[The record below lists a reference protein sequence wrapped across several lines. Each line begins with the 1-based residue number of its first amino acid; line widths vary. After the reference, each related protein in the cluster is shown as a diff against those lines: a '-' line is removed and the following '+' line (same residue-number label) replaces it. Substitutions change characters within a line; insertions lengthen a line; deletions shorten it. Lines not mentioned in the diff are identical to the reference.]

1 MPPVLYLLETQ
12 SGFRKII
19 MKTKELRDL
28 TDDDLQQV
36 LDDTCRRLFELRV
49 QAQAERLDAPSELLS
64 SRKLIAR
71 IKTVQREKELANR
84 TEAETNADEAV
95 ATTQADGQE

>member
-1 MPPVLYLLETQ
+1 
-12 SGFRKII
+12 

-49 QAQAERLDAPSELLS
+49 QAQAERLDAPSELLR
-64 SRKLIAR
+64 SRRLIAR
-71 IKTVQREKELANR
+71 IKTVQREKELADG
-84 TEAETNADEAV
+84 TVAEENADESV
-95 ATTQADGQE
+95 ATAVETDGQE

>member
-1 MPPVLYLLETQ
+1 
-12 SGFRKII
+12 

-28 TDDDLQQV
+28 TDDDLQQI

-49 QAQAERLDAPSELLS
+49 QAQAERLDAPSELLR

-71 IKTVQREKELANR
+71 IKTIQREKELANGA
-84 TEAETNADEAV
+84 EAEANADESV
-95 ATTQADGQE
+95 ATAVQADGQE

>member
-1 MPPVLYLLETQ
+1 LLEAQ

-28 TDDDLQQV
+28 TADDLQQV

-49 QAQAERLDAPSELLS
+49 QAQAERLDAPSELLR
-64 SRKLIAR
+64 SRKLVAR
-71 IKTVQREKELANR
+71 IKTVQREKELANGTV
-84 TEAETNADEAV
+84 TEEHADETVVTAV
-95 ATTQADGQE
+95 ETDGQ

>member
-1 MPPVLYLLETQ
+1 LETQ
-12 SGFRKII
+12 GGFEKII

-49 QAQAERLDAPSELLS
+49 QAQAERLDAPSELLR

-71 IKTVQREKELANR
+71 IKTVQREKELANG
-84 TEAETNADEAV
+84 TEAEGNPEEAV
-95 ATTQADGQE
+95 ATAVPADGQE

>member
-1 MPPVLYLLETQ
+1 
-12 SGFRKII
+12 

-49 QAQAERLDAPSELLS
+49 QAQAERLDAPSELLR

-71 IKTVQREKELANR
+71 IKTVQREKELANG
-84 TEAETNADEAV
+84 TVAETNADESV
-95 ATTQADGQE
+95 ATAVETGGQE

>member
-1 MPPVLYLLETQ
+1 
-12 SGFRKII
+12 

-71 IKTVQREKELANR
+71 IKTVQREKELANGI
-84 TEAETNADEAV
+84 EAETNADEAV

>member
-1 MPPVLYLLETQ
+1 LETQ
-12 SGFRKII
+12 SGFGKII

-36 LDDTCRRLFELRV
+36 LDDTSRRLFELRV
-49 QAQAERLDAPSELLS
+49 QAQAERLDAPSELLR

-71 IKTVQREKELANR
+71 IKTVQREKELANG
-84 TEAETNADEAV
+84 TEAEVNVEEAV
-95 ATTQADGQE
+95 ATAVPVDGQE

>member
-1 MPPVLYLLETQ
+1 
-12 SGFRKII
+12 
-19 MKTKELRDL
+19 MKTKEIRDL

-49 QAQAERLDAPSELLS
+49 QAQAERLDAPSELLR

-71 IKTVQREKELANR
+71 IKTVQREKELANG
-84 TEAETNADEAV
+84 TVAEANADESVAIAV
-95 ATTQADGQE
+95 ETDGQE

>member
-1 MPPVLYLLETQ
+1 
-12 SGFRKII
+12 

-49 QAQAERLDAPSELLS
+49 QAQAERLDAPSELLR

-71 IKTVQREKELANR
+71 IKTVQREKELANG
-84 TEAETNADEAV
+84 TEAETNADESV
-95 ATTQADGQE
+95 ATAVEDDGQE

>member
-1 MPPVLYLLETQ
+1 
-12 SGFRKII
+12 
-19 MKTKELRDL
+19 MKTKEIRDL

-49 QAQAERLDAPSELLS
+49 QAQAERLDAPSELLR

-71 IKTVQREKELANR
+71 IKTVQREKELANG
-84 TEAETNADEAV
+84 TAAEANADESV
-95 ATTQADGQE
+95 ATAVETDGQE

>member
-1 MPPVLYLLETQ
+1 
-12 SGFRKII
+12 

-49 QAQAERLDAPSELLS
+49 QAQAERLDAPSELLR

-71 IKTVQREKELANR
+71 IKTVQREKELANG
-84 TEAETNADEAV
+84 TEAEANADESV
-95 ATTQADGQE
+95 ATAVQADGQE

>member
-1 MPPVLYLLETQ
+1 
-12 SGFRKII
+12 

-28 TDDDLQQV
+28 TGDDLQQI

-49 QAQAERLDAPSELLS
+49 QAQAERLDAPSELLR

-71 IKTVQREKELANR
+71 IKTVQREKELA
-84 TEAETNADEAV
+84 DGAV
-95 ATTQADGQE
+95 AEVNTDESVATAVETDGQD

>member
-1 MPPVLYLLETQ
+1 
-12 SGFRKII
+12 

-49 QAQAERLDAPSELLS
+49 QAQAEWLDAPSELLR

-71 IKTVQREKELANR
+71 IKTVQREKELAQGPVA
-84 TEAETNADEAV
+84 EASAAEAV
-95 ATTQADGQE
+95 ETDGQ

>member
-1 MPPVLYLLETQ
+1 LETQ
-12 SGFRKII
+12 SGFGKII

-49 QAQAERLDAPSELLS
+49 QAQAERLDAPSELLR

-71 IKTVQREKELANR
+71 IKTVQREKELANG
-84 TEAETNADEAV
+84 TEAEANADESV
-95 ATTQADGQE
+95 ATAVQDDGQE

>member
-1 MPPVLYLLETQ
+1 
-12 SGFRKII
+12 

-49 QAQAERLDAPSELLS
+49 QAQAERLDAPSELLR

-71 IKTVQREKELANR
+71 IKTVQREKELANG
-84 TEAETNADEAV
+84 TGAEGNPEEAV
-95 ATTQADGQE
+95 ATAVPDDGQE

>member
-1 MPPVLYLLETQ
+1 
-12 SGFRKII
+12 

-49 QAQAERLDAPSELLS
+49 QAQAERLDAPSELLR

-71 IKTVQREKELANR
+71 IKTVQREKEFANG
-84 TEAETNADEAV
+84 TEAEVNVEEAV
-95 ATTQADGQE
+95 ATAVPVDGQE

>member
-1 MPPVLYLLETQ
+1 MM
-12 SGFRKII
+12 KI
-19 MKTKELRDL
+19 KELRDL

-49 QAQAERLDAPSELLS
+49 QAQAERLDAPSELLR

-71 IKTVQREKELANR
+71 IKTVQREKELANG
-84 TEAETNADEAV
+84 TVAEVNADESV
-95 ATTQADGQE
+95 ATAVETDGQE

>member
-1 MPPVLYLLETQ
+1 
-12 SGFRKII
+12 

-49 QAQAERLDAPSELLS
+49 QAQAERLDAPSELLR

-71 IKTVQREKELANR
+71 IKTVQREKELANG
-84 TEAETNADEAV
+84 TLSEVNADESV
-95 ATTQADGQE
+95 ATAVETDGQE

>member
-1 MPPVLYLLETQ
+1 
-12 SGFRKII
+12 

-49 QAQAERLDAPSELLS
+49 QAQAERLDAPSELLR

-71 IKTVQREKELANR
+71 IKTVQREKELANG
-84 TEAETNADEAV
+84 TEAETNADESV
-95 ATTQADGQE
+95 ATAVQDDGQE

>member
-1 MPPVLYLLETQ
+1 M
-12 SGFRKII
+12 KI
-19 MKTKELRDL
+19 KELRDL

-49 QAQAERLDAPSELLS
+49 QAQAERLDAPSELLR

-71 IKTVQREKELANR
+71 IKTVQREKELANG
-84 TEAETNADEAV
+84 TEAEVNAEEAV
-95 ATTQADGQE
+95 ATAVPVDGQE

>member
-1 MPPVLYLLETQ
+1 
-12 SGFRKII
+12 

-49 QAQAERLDAPSELLS
+49 QAQAERLDAPSELLR

-71 IKTVQREKELANR
+71 IKTVQREKELANG
-84 TEAETNADEAV
+84 TEAEVNVEEAV
-95 ATTQADGQE
+95 ATAVPVDGQE

>member
-1 MPPVLYLLETQ
+1 
-12 SGFRKII
+12 
-19 MKTKELRDL
+19 MKTKEIRDL

-49 QAQAERLDAPSELLS
+49 QAQAERLDAPSELLR

-71 IKTVQREKELANR
+71 IKTVQREKELANG
-84 TEAETNADEAV
+84 TVAEADADESV
-95 ATTQADGQE
+95 ATAVETDGQE

>member
-1 MPPVLYLLETQ
+1 
-12 SGFRKII
+12 
-19 MKTKELRDL
+19 MKTKEIRDL

-49 QAQAERLDAPSELLS
+49 QAQAERLDAPSELLR

-71 IKTVQREKELANR
+71 IKTVQREKELANGPVA
-84 TEAETNADEAV
+84 EANADESV
-95 ATTQADGQE
+95 ATAVETDGQE

>member
-1 MPPVLYLLETQ
+1 LETP
-12 SGFRKII
+12 SGFGKII

-49 QAQAERLDAPSELLS
+49 QAQAERLDAPSELLR

-71 IKTVQREKELANR
+71 IKTVQREKELAQGPVA
-84 TEAETNADEAV
+84 EASAAEAV
-95 ATTQADGQE
+95 ETDGQ

>member
-1 MPPVLYLLETQ
+1 
-12 SGFRKII
+12 

-49 QAQAERLDAPSELLS
+49 QAQAERLDAPSELLR

-71 IKTVQREKELANR
+71 IKTVQREKELANG
-84 TEAETNADEAV
+84 TEVDADESV
-95 ATTQADGQE
+95 ATAVQDDGQE